1 LFFGFSFF
9 LTILPGD
16 VLLHVDW
23 RYYMKRIEFHCILI
37 AFGFFM
43 LSGTVIGSDI
53 IRLPVPRY
61 DSDTSVEEALK
72 VRKSVRRYA
81 EEPLLLSDISQILW
95 AAQGITRK
103 MKAPPGWQKYKW
115 QGGFRTAPSAGALY
129 PLDIYLVVGD
139 VKGLP
144 KGVYKYIPQS
154 HSIEQTLEGDRRTE
168 VSNAALKQAAI
179 RNGAAVLVITA
190 VVERTAVKYGRRAD
204 RYVHME
210 VGHVGQNV
218 YLQGVSSGIGTVMIG
233 AFYDQVLKKALDLSE
248 NEHPFAIMPM
258 GKIVK

>member
-1 LFFGFSFF
+1 
-9 LTILPGD
+9 
-16 VLLHVDW
+16 
-23 RYYMKRIEFHCILI
+23 
-37 AFGFFM
+37 
-43 LSGTVIGSDI
+43 
-53 IRLPVPRY
+53 
-61 DSDTSVEEALK
+61 
-72 VRKSVRRYA
+72 
-81 EEPLLLSDISQILW
+81 
-95 AAQGITRK
+95 
-103 MKAPPGWQKYKW
+103 
-115 QGGFRTAPSAGALY
+115 
-129 PLDIYLVVGD
+129 LDIYLVVGD